1 MIGKVGLKT
10 AENPGFVDDFW
21 AFVTKKHPLLTVSI
35 TMYFLI
41 NFSTLFLVKNI
52 FFHNILK
59 LPKLRLE
66 ISGKFGT

>member
-10 AENPGFVDDFW
+10 AENPGFVGDFW
-21 AFVTKKHPLLTVSI
+21 AFVTKKSSTFDHIDYNVLSHQFFHIV
-35 TMYFLI
+35 
-41 NFSTLFLVKNI
+41 FSKKY
-52 FFHNILK
+52 FFHNKLK